1 MTLINASQDML
12 VAGSDTSSTT
22 VEWAMASLLE
32 NPKVMEKV
40 KRELTRVV
48 GTRAQVQ
55 ESDIAQ
61 LPYLQAVVKEVL
73 RLYPVVA
80 MTYYRAEATVG
91 VQGYTIPQGA
101 TIILNIWAVHRN
113 ADVWPDP
120 HKFVPERFMG
130 DDGNNITVDFSGKDG
145 KLIPF
150 GGGRRICL
158 GMPLAYR
165 TVHLILASLLHHFDW
180 TLPEEARQNG
190 IDMTEKFGIV
200 MSMATPLK
208 AIAKK
213 RML

>member
-1 MTLINASQDML
+1 
-12 VAGSDTSSTT
+12 
-22 VEWAMASLLE
+22 
-32 NPKVMEKV
+32 
-40 KRELTRVV
+40 
-48 GTRAQVQ
+48 
-55 ESDIAQ
+55 
-61 LPYLQAVVKEVL
+61 
-73 RLYPVVA
+73 VA
-80 MTYYRAEATVG
+80 MTFYRAEATVG
-91 VQGYTIPQGA
+91 VQRYTIPQGT

-120 HKFVPERFMG
+120 HKFMPERFMG
-130 DDGNNITVDFSGKDG
+130 DGNNTTADFSRKDC

-180 TLPEEARQNG
+180 TLPEEAMQNG
-190 IDMTEKFGIV
+190 IDMTEKSGIV
-200 MSMATPLK
+200 ISMATPLK